1 MEKDKLEKFARV
13 GIATK
18 GFIYCL
24 IGGLAAMAAFGGGGK
39 KTGSSGA
46 LEFLSGQP
54 FGQVLLVITAIG
66 LVGFVFWR
74 FYQAFKDP
82 ENNGDD
88 AKGMIKRAGFF
99 FSGVFYG
106 FLAFTAFQMV
116 VGSGSGSGSG
126 SGGGQET
133 VVSTLLSKP
142 FGQVLVAILAGI
154 FLVKA
159 GHQLYRAYSKK
170 FRKEVSSAQ
179 LEAKARGLVF
189 NAGRVGYTARGI
201 VIGIISYL
209 TFRAAFTANTS
220 QAGGTDDALTFIQG
234 TFGTVALIL
243 IAVGL
248 VAYGIFM
255 FIKARYKEMA
265 LGTST
270 QYG

>member
-1 MEKDKLEKFARV
+1 MEKDKLEKFARI

-18 GFIYCL
+18 GFVYCL

-54 FGQVLLVITAIG
+54 FGQILLVITAIG
-66 LVGFVFWR
+66 LLGFVFWR

-88 AKGMIKRAGFF
+88 AKGLAKRAGFF

-106 FLAFTAFQMV
+106 FLAFTAIQIV
-116 VGSGSGSGSG
+116 AGSGSGSG
-126 SGGGQET
+126 SGGGGGQET
-133 VVSTLLSKP
+133 VISTLLNKP

-154 FLVKA
+154 FLIKA
-159 GHQLYRAYSKK
+159 IYQLYRAYSDK
-170 FRKEVSSAQ
+170 FREQIRTSH
-179 LEAKARGLVF
+179 LESKARKLVY
-189 NAGRVGYTARGI
+189 NAGRVGYTSRGI

-209 TFRAAFTANTS
+209 TFRAALTANSS
-220 QAGGTDDALTFIQG
+220 QAGGTDDALSFIQG

-265 LGTST
+265 LSSVS
-270 QYG
+270 YS